1 MSRMLATLAITG
13 PIYLVIALGYLAV
26 NGGVFTKADLRVLGT
41 YVVRFALP
49 ALVFTALSQR
59 PVGEILNGRYV
70 LDYAVGSLVVMLPAF
85 AWGWRQQGKSFTLS
99 ALCGLGMSS
108 SNSGFIGFPI
118 AVQLV
123 GPAAAAV
130 GLAMCMLVENLLMI
144 PLTLAMADGGR
155 SDGGR
160 WHRIVLQSLAQLARN
175 PVILAIVGGFAVA
188 LTGIPITGVLAR
200 TINMLALSSAAV
212 SLFVI
217 GGTLVGLR
225 TKGMRRDVTA
235 IALGKLLL
243 HPLAVGMAMWL
254 LPPADPA
261 LRAAAVVFAGT
272 PMLSIY
278 PILAQKYGFEDMC
291 AAALLVAT
299 VLSFATLSVILWLL
313 GPVLG
318 WAG

>member
-1 MSRMLATLAITG
+1 MLQTLAITG

-26 NGGVFTKADLRVLGT
+26 HLAIFSKADMRVLGT

-70 LDYAVGSLVVMLPAF
+70 LNYALGSLAVMMIAF
-85 AWGWRQQGKSFTLS
+85 AWGWRRQGKSFTLS

-123 GPAAAAV
+123 GPATAAV
-130 GLAMCMLVENLLMI
+130 GLAMCMLVENIVMI
-144 PLTLAMADGGR
+144 PLTLVMADSGHAGH
-155 SDGGR
+155 GK
-160 WHRIVLQSLAQLARN
+160 WHRILVQSLVQLARN
-175 PVILAIVGGFAVA
+175 PVILAIAGGFAVA
-188 LTGIPITGVLAR
+188 QTGVRITGVLAR
-200 TINMLALSSAAV
+200 TINMLAISSAAV
-212 SLFVI
+212 SRFVI
-217 GGTLVGLR
+217 GGTLVGLK
-225 TKGMRRDVTA
+225 TKGMRRDVSA

-243 HPLAVGMAMWL
+243 HPLAVGLLMWA
-254 LPPADPA
+254 LPPQDHT
-261 LRAAAVVFAGT
+261 LRAAGVVFAST

-291 AAALLVAT
+291 AAALLLAT
-299 VLSFATLSVILWLL
+299 VLSFVTISVALWLL
-313 GPVLG
+313 GPMLG
-318 WAG
+318 WAP